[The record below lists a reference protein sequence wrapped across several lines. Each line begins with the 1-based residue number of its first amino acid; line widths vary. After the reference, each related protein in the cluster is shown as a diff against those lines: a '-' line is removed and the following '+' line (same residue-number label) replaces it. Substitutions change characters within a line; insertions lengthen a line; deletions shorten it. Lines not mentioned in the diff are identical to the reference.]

1 MKIEYSKRAV
11 KSINSMDRQT
21 KQRIKTAIEKLPM
34 GDIKT
39 LKGSQ
44 NSYRLRVG
52 NWRIIFSYP
61 SNGTALI
68 EKIESRG
75 GVYRPANK
83 SQALKNRIYK

>member
-21 KQRIKTAIEKLPM
+21 KQRIKTAIEKLTM

-61 SNGTALI
+61 SNDMVLI
-68 EKIESRG
+68 EKIEPRG
-75 GVYRPANK
+75 GVYK
-83 SQALKNRIYK
+83 GV